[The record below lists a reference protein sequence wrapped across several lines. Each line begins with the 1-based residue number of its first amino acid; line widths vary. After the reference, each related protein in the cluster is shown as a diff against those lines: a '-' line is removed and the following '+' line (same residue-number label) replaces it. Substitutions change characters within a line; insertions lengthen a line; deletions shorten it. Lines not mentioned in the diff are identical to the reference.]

1 MPLRDA
7 PLLGAVLGYGVLKLA
22 QYPIKKRIKLHGLDI
37 SVENPKGSSRHWKDP
52 HSGESG
58 TTVMKHDYG
67 YFRRTE
73 GTDGDHVDVYVGP
86 DADSSSVFIVD
97 QLKKPDFKEFDEQK
111 VMLGFKDAKSAKAAY
126 LAHYNDPR
134 FFGSMKEMAVEDFK
148 KKALSKENHGKKIA
162 KETGM
167 PFQSKRQM
175 RAAFGGHIPG
185 ISKKK
190 AREWAKETP
199 DIKSLPERA
208 PAEKGKPTLLSKE
221 SGWYADAQRR
231 TQDPMGSILNEVS
244 DPASL
249 YIGPEHEDEW
259 ARREILATPT
269 ARHHRWPMQLVGGV
283 GGATLGA
290 GVPALLNQ
298 PGWASALG
306 GALGALGG
314 GYAGGK
320 LSDSSITAPIM
331 RARQAVREELAKGA
345 QLAHAE
351 DSGKGLPVSAI
362 RRGQKVEMEHTK
374 NPATAR
380 QIAVDHLRERP
391 DYYARL
397 SEAEKQAAMSP
408 AGLRAL
414 QHGGIGAG
422 AGALLGAG
430 IGAYRA
436 DPENRGRGA
445 LKGALTGAGIGF
457 AGGAGGSLLHSRI
470 KAPALAGSAQAVK
483 PPSIA
488 TSPTVMA
495 PAQTITQSTGRPAV
509 PPPQN
514 LNFPKRTSAFQ
525 ITSPSELRHLEAQG
539 WKLGPKDMM
548 YPPHQRDLLADAM
561 SAHIDSFAKKSASD
575 ASSLEARINQMQAEK
590 AHEDRLNA
598 IANHFDHLGLAV
610 LASPYVADA
619 AESAT
624 RAMMLR
630 GGRVGNLGAHLH
642 TAAEGAQHFL
652 HSHPLLVEGGGLA
665 LVAPGVTHRL
675 AKAVDRFRVGPHQPM
690 APSVPEQPQAASDMR
705 AMSAAAEKVG
715 RLLAHPAPQEK
726 VAINVGG
733 VADWAWKNKKTLA
746 GIGAASAVGAGL
758 YGAKKGVD
766 AVAHLGSGQREPA
779 DYVGVPAG
787 MRPPAPAY
795 MPIGS

>member
-1 MPLRDA
+1 MSLRDA

-97 QLKKPDFKEFDEQK
+97 QMKKPDFKEFDEQK

-148 KKALSKENHGKKIA
+148 DKVLSKENHGKKIA

-185 ISKKK
+185 ISKEK

-199 DIKSLPERA
+199 DLKDLPERA
-208 PAEKGKPTLLSKE
+208 PGEKGKPTLLSKE
-221 SGWYADAQRR
+221 S
-231 TQDPMGSILNEVS
+231 
-244 DPASL
+244 
-249 YIGPEHEDEW
+249 
-259 ARREILATPT
+259 
-269 ARHHRWPMQLVGGV
+269 
-283 GGATLGA
+283 
-290 GVPALLNQ
+290 
-298 PGWASALG
+298 
-306 GALGALGG
+306 
-314 GYAGGK
+314 
-320 LSDSSITAPIM
+320 
-331 RARQAVREELAKGA
+331 
-345 QLAHAE
+345 QLAHGS
-351 DSGKGLPVSAI
+351 DSGAGIAPKAI

-380 QIAVDHLRERP
+380 QIAIDHLRERP

-457 AGGAGGSLLHSRI
+457 AGGAGGSLLHSHI
-470 KAPALAGSAQAVK
+470 KAPALAGSTQALK

-495 PAQTITQSTGRPAV
+495 PVQTITQNTGRPAV
-509 PPPQN
+509 LPPHN
-514 LNFPKRTSAFQ
+514 LNFPKRTSAFK

-539 WKLGPKDMM
+539 WKLGPNDMM
-548 YPPHQRDLLADAM
+548 YPSAEQLADAM
-561 SAHIDSFAKKSASD
+561 EAHIDSFARKSASD

-619 AESAT
+619 AEGAT

-652 HSHPLLVEGGGLA
+652 HSHPLLVEGSGLA

-705 AMSAAAEKVG
+705 AMSSAAEKVG

-726 VAINVGG
+726 VALNVGG

-746 GIGAASAVGAGL
+746 GIGAAGAVGAGL
-758 YGAKKGVD
+758 YGAKKGID

-779 DYVGVPAG
+779 NYVGVPPG

-795 MPIGS
+795 MPIG